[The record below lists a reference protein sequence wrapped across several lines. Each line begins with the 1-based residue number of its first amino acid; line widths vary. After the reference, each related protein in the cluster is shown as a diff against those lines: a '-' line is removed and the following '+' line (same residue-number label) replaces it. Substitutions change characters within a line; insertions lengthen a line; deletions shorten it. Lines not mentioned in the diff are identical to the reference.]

1 MPGALELRLDDG
13 STDGEVSSEAD
24 GEELEQEPD
33 GTDGATGDLAAAA
46 GLSLR

>member
-1 MPGALELRLDDG
+1 MGLDDDSSG
-13 STDGEVSSEAD
+13 GGVSSEAD

-33 GTDGATGDLAAAA
+33 GTDGATGGLAAAA

>member
-1 MPGALELRLDDG
+1 MELGLDDDSSG
-13 STDGEVSSEAD
+13 GGVSSEAD
-24 GEELEQEPD
+24 DEELEQESD